1 MMHTFKR
8 ITLIIIVNICK
19 FLPVGV
25 CGCVMSYITA
35 HCAGQGQCRLVLPP
49 AGGNTVPG
57 PAPLHHGPR
66 TLATPTLIVCHQERE
81 SSHGQHSKLDT
92 DWTTHFRGST
102 LLYSVATFCL
112 QSTALFMHKF
122 CLNPNACAYVLIS
135 TRCSQNQILQVAG
148 AKKKVDSDSVYILV
162 LSCSSNIYVR
172 WWCQPSNH

>member
-25 CGCVMSYITA
+25 SGCVMSYIIMA
-35 HCAGQGQCRLVLPP
+35 RASVGCAAPCRWEHHP
-49 AGGNTVPG
+49 PG

-92 DWTTHFRGST
+92 DYGRHISGGQLCSTRWQHFV
-102 LLYSVATFCL
+102 YSL
-112 QSTALFMHKF
+112 QLFLCTSFALIPMLMSW
-122 CLNPNACAYVLIS
+122 CIS
-135 TRCSQNQILQVAG
+135 TRCSQN
-148 AKKKVDSDSVYILV
+148 
-162 LSCSSNIYVR
+162 
-172 WWCQPSNH
+172 

>member
-1 MMHTFKR
+1 MLLWLCYVIHY
-8 ITLIIIVNICK
+8 C
-19 FLPVGV
+19 
-25 CGCVMSYITA
+25 S
-35 HCAGQGQCRLVLPP
+35 QCWPGLVSAVLPP
-49 AGGNTVPG
+49 AGGNTIPG

-81 SSHGQHSKLDT
+81 SSHGKHIKLDT

-122 CLNPNACAYVLIS
+122 CLNPNFLVHIHKMQPELDPSSCW
-135 TRCSQNQILQVAG
+135 SQEIDN
-148 AKKKVDSDSVYILV
+148 SDSVYILV

-172 WWCQPSNH
+172 WWC